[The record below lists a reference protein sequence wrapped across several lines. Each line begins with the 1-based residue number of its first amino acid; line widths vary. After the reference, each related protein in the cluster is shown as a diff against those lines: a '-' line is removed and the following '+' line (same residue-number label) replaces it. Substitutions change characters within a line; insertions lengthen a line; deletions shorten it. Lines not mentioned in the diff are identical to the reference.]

1 MNDLPLCIKAISSR
15 HSDNIIRYDNI
26 IYIVKMK
33 KNQVANHK
41 KGAATM
47 ETENL
52 NMSPLLLFNVK
63 INN

>member
-15 HSDNIIRYDNI
+15 HSDNII
-26 IYIVKMK
+26 YIVKMK
-33 KNQVANHK
+33 KNRVANHK
-41 KGAATM
+41 KGAAKM